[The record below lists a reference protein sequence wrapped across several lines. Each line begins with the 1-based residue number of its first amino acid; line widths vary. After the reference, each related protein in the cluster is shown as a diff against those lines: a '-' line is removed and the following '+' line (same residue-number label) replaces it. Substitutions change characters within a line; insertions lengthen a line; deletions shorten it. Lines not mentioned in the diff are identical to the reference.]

1 MCNLRATY
9 CFHGLFQ
16 RYILVRTVSWAVTV
30 TYCCCMYNQEEV
42 CYITE
47 HSYTVKNEVVHTT
60 LNGVINDSVG

>member
-1 MCNLRATY
+1 MYR
-9 CFHGLFQ
+9 FHGLFQ
-16 RYILVRTVSWAVTV
+16 RYILVRTVSWAVTMAA
-30 TYCCCMYNQEEV
+30 TYCRCMYDREEV

>member
-1 MCNLRATY
+1 MTMAATY
-9 CFHGLFQ
+9 CH
-16 RYILVRTVSWAVTV
+16 
-30 TYCCCMYNQEEV
+30 CMYNQEEV